1 MKKIIYLSFLLPA
14 LVFAAGADD
23 IVDSITGM
31 DKFKLNEYDESIEV
45 PWVEI
50 ETSVKKLP
58 DDGNLVQL
66 PIDKLAANKP
76 PLELFVDVKNI
87 LLSDK
92 DHVARSWFVVRSEQG
107 AYNGTYEGIRCAT
120 GEYKVYAYANPARS
134 KPLRVVKMPKWRK
147 AGKGSYREEMMRD
160 YFCDQ
165 KSPKSQ
171 EALSRLEYIEVDY
184 LKRLR
189 GSY

>member
-1 MKKIIYLSFLLPA
+1 MNKIIYIFLLFPV
-14 LVFAAGADD
+14 LIFAAGTDD

-31 DKFKLNEYDESIEV
+31 DKFKQNEYDENIEV

-58 DDGNLVQL
+58 EDGDLAQL
-66 PIDKLAANKP
+66 PIDRLAANNP
-76 PLELFVDVKNI
+76 PLELLVDVKNI
-87 LLSDK
+87 TLSDK
-92 DHVARSWFVVRSEQG
+92 DYVVRSWFVVRSEQG

-120 GEYKVYAYANPARS
+120 GEYKVYAYANPTRS
-134 KPLRVVKMPKWRK
+134 NPLRVVKMPKWRK
-147 AGKGSYREEMMRD
+147 ARKGSYREEMMRG
-160 YFCDQ
+160 YFCDYT
-165 KSPKSQ
+165 SPKSQ

>member
-1 MKKIIYLSFLLPA
+1 MKKIIYMSFLIPA
-14 LVFAAGADD
+14 LVFAAGTDD

-66 PIDKLAANKP
+66 PIDKLAANNP

-134 KPLRVVKMPKWRK
+134 KPLRVVKIPKWRK
-147 AGKGSYREEMMRD
+147 ARKGSYREEMMRD
-160 YFCDQ
+160 YFCDYT
-165 KSPKSQ
+165 SPKSQ
-171 EALSRLEYIEVDY
+171 EALSRLEYIEIDY